1 VNSSTGKTQKSL
13 PIQQSISY
21 TINAL
26 ETAQK
31 MGVEELQNS
40 ASTPLVKTRQMV
52 SFQKAISSVAS
63 IARSRMKE

>member
-1 VNSSTGKTQKSL
+1 MHKFSELV
-13 PIQQSISY
+13 QQSISY
-21 TINAL
+21 TINTL

-40 ASTPLVKTRQMV
+40 ASTPLVKTLQMV